1 MNSFLFKS
9 TLTFF
14 FHVFILFS
22 ANSQCSFGNENP
34 GFPGPSSY
42 GANYLLGVK
51 YNCPNAMT
59 IDALHLYGLGT
70 NSNVQMAIYEDNMG
84 VPGNLLAASALG
96 VVGTGDIS
104 LAIPPTSLNAG
115 DYWIMAIYDNIGGTN
130 GHTNYTTTTS
140 KTVYYTS
147 LTFGSPIPTN
157 ASGFTNYCCQ
167 DFQYWATGSA
177 QSTDNRVECAPFTW
191 IDGNTYT
198 SDTNSVT
205 YTYIGGSSA
214 GCDSVVTLDL
224 TVIHPSLA
232 TDTRTECAPFTWID
246 GNVYTA
252 DNDSATY
259 TILGGSAEGCDSTIT
274 LDLTIQTID
283 VTTTVNELT
292 ITANL
297 SGANYQ
303 WINCDNGNAPLQG
316 DTNQSYSATVNG
328 NYACIIDDN
337 GCVDTSDCISITT
350 VGLDVLNSYVFH
362 LYPNPAKDQLFVK
375 INSESLKYE
384 IRDVHG
390 KKVCQG
396 TEKII
401 DVSTLAPGSYFIQL
415 VTEEGAYTRR
425 WSKH

>member
-22 ANSQCSFGNENP
+22 ANSQCTFGNENP

-191 IDGNTYT
+191 IDGN
-198 SDTNSVT
+198 
-205 YTYIGGSSA
+205 
-214 GCDSVVTLDL
+214 
-224 TVIHPSLA
+224 
-232 TDTRTECAPFTWID
+232 
-246 GNVYTA
+246 VYTA

-303 WINCDNGNAPLQG
+303 WIDCDNGNAPLQG

-337 GCVDTSDCISITT
+337 GCVDTTDCISITT

-362 LYPNPAKDQLFVK
+362 LYPNPAKDQLFVE
-375 INSESLKYE
+375 INSESLQYE

-415 VTEEGAYTRR
+415 VTEEGAYARR